1 MKITHLLL
9 ALIVSSP
16 LLAQSNLTVPAQDRL
31 QIRYPD
37 RENLSVQLQNR
48 STKTIEIST
57 VHAVTGAQISGF
69 GLGAR
74 AKATLSIG
82 ALGVLQIE
90 NPHSVDVEVYYTISE
105 SAPQK
110 EEEQTYISF
119 TLRNETLKSIPLI
132 IPGVMNPN
140 LSPRSNS
147 GVRLKVGQEI
157 NYRKGGKTRTL
168 FTVDQRI
175 EDGDTVLVGELFKKL
190 D

>member
-1 MKITHLLL
+1 MKIFHLLL
-9 ALIVSSP
+9 ALLVSSP
-16 LLAQSNLTVPAQDRL
+16 LLAQSTLTVPAQDRL

-37 RENLSVQLQNR
+37 RENLSVQLQNK
-48 STKTIEIST
+48 SNKTINVST
-57 VHAVTGAQISGF
+57 VHAVSGTQISGF

-74 AKATLSIG
+74 ANATVGVG
-82 ALGVLQIE
+82 ALGMLQIE
-90 NPHSVDVEVYYTISE
+90 NPHSVDVEVYYTITESE
-105 SAPQK
+105 PQK
-110 EEEQTYISF
+110 EETETYISF

-157 NYRKGGKTRTL
+157 NYRKGGRTRTL
-168 FTVDQRI
+168 LTVDERI
-175 EDGDTVLVGELFKKL
+175 EEGDTVLVGALFDKL

>member
-1 MKITHLLL
+1 MNIFRLLL
-9 ALIVSSP
+9 ALLVSSP
-16 LLAQSNLTVPAQDRL
+16 LLAQSTLTVPAQDRI

-37 RENLSVQLQNR
+37 REKLSVKLQNK
-48 STKTIEIST
+48 SNKNINVST
-57 VHAVTGAQISGF
+57 VHAASGAQISGF

-74 AKATLSIG
+74 AKATIGVG

-90 NPHSVDVEVYYTISE
+90 KPHSVNVEVYYTITE
-105 SAPQK
+105 SKPQK

-119 TLRNETLKSIPLI
+119 TLRNETLKPIPLI

-157 NYRKGGKTRTL
+157 NYRKGGRTRTL
-168 FTVDQRI
+168 FTVGERI
-175 EDGDTVLVGELFKKL
+175 EEGDTVRVGALFDKL